1 MFYEDDSGSSD
12 LIDKGT
18 KISDLVENKQL
29 KLKHPVCLECF
40 DSIIEKLDKTM
51 VEMREDSALYEE
63 QLR

>member
-1 MFYEDDSGSSD
+1 MLDNQQAPLMFYEDDSGSSD

-18 KISDLVENKQL
+18 KISDLIENKQL

-51 VEMREDSALYEE
+51 T
-63 QLR
+63 